1 MRLLIAAVGRFK
13 TGPERVLIERYLER
27 ANAAG
32 RAVGLAPVNVIEVA
46 ESSAR
51 RPADRLAEEASALK
65 AALPKGA
72 RRISLDSRGRNLSSE
87 DFAAH
92 LAAWRDSGAS
102 TAVFFIGGADGL
114 AASASKDSDL
124 VISFGSATFP
134 HQIVRILL
142 AEQIYRAITI
152 LSGHPYHRG

>member
-1 MRLLIAAVGRFK
+1 MRLLIAAIGRLK

-72 RRISLDSRGRNLSSE
+72 RRIALDSRGRNLTSE
-87 DFAAH
+87 EFAAR
-92 LAAWRDSGAS
+92 LAAWRDGGAPA
-102 TAVFFIGGADGL
+102 AVFLIGGADGL
-114 AASASKDSDL
+114 AATASTGSDL
-124 VISFGSATFP
+124 VLSFGSATFP

-142 AEQIYRAITI
+142 AEQIYRAVTI